1 MTKFLIDYVDPRSLV
16 PYESNAKLHSK
27 KQIDAL
33 ANAIK
38 KRGFDQPITVDD
50 QMVIITGHGRC
61 EAAILAG
68 METVPVIVRDDL
80 SVEEV
85 KAKRLEDNRLSSTD
99 YDTEAM
105 QEEIAALSSIGFDE
119 LFGFDDRE
127 MEMFLADPLMMTS
140 DEDFINDLEDE
151 AERQEKEQ
159 LRIHSEIAESS
170 VPIQTVIGFKEI
182 PVSCSRTVA
191 NWFGCI
197 EEKHGCTGIAA
208 LMAHIEGIHD

>member
-1 MTKFLIDYVDPRSLV
+1 MAKFRIDYVDPRSLI
-16 PYESNAKLHSK
+16 PYEANAKLHSK

-80 SVEEV
+80 SEEEV
-85 KAKRLEDNRLSSTD
+85 RAKRLEDNRLASTD

-127 MEMFLADPLMMTS
+127 LEMFLADPLTMN
-140 DEDFINDLEDE
+140 DDDAFIADLEDE
-151 AERQEKEQ
+151 ADRQEHEQ
-159 LRIHSEIAESS
+159 KRIQAEVAESS
-170 VPIQTVIGFKEI
+170 VPIQTIIGFKEI

-208 LMAHIEGIHD
+208 LMAHIEDTDD